1 MTARCSLPQRRFHE
15 AFNFRHWQVSY
26 SVGVGRYP
34 DGRIGE
40 VFINCDK
47 IGTAADVLAR
57 ESAVIVSLALQ
68 HGVPLPAMLHAVPRD
83 PDGKPSGPIG
93 ALLERI
99 AEDEG
104 LALER
109 AVGDLA

>member
-1 MTARCSLPQRRFHE
+1 MTARCELPQRRFHE
-15 AFNFRHWQVSY
+15 VFEFKHWSVGY

-34 DGRIGE
+34 DGRPGE

-47 IGTAADVLAR
+47 IGTAADVLGR

-68 HGVPLPAMLHAVPRD
+68 YGVPLTDMLHAIPRD

-99 AEDEG
+99 AADDG
-104 LALER
+104 VALEQ
-109 AVGDLA
+109 AVRDLG